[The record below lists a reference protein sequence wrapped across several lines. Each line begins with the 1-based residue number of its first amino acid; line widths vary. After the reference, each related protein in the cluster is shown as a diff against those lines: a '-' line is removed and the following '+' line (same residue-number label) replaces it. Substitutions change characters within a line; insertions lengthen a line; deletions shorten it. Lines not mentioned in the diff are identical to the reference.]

1 MLLSELPIEQQR
13 KIALDAISPESKRRF
28 LEFHGRQRCIERA
41 MAKPLPGA
49 SAAAFTKG
57 EINAAD
63 KIVNRVVPAH
73 FAVLQALD
81 SPLLKMIE
89 QATTKT
95 KADVDF
101 TAEQRWQVCYVF
113 TEDAKTI
120 YKALKSKGADFIREQ
135 SENVV
140 MATWDEAQINLVM
153 IAVLEQ
159 IKRHIQTTVKFA
171 GEMKERGDVSFFQE
185 QPESR

>member
-1 MLLSELPIEQQR
+1 MQNVAEPIPR
-13 KIALDAISPESKRRF
+13 DVALGSLNLNRF
-28 LEFHGRQRCIERA
+28 FEFKGRQSCIEKA

-49 SAAAFTKG
+49 SFAAFTKG
-57 EINAAD
+57 EIPAAG
-63 KIVNRVVPAH
+63 KVVNRVVPAH

-89 QATTKT
+89 QATTKQ

-113 TEDAKTI
+113 TEDAKTVF
-120 YKALKSKGADFIREQ
+120 KALKSKGADFIRQEA
-135 SENVV
+135 ENAILEV
-140 MATWDEAQINLVM
+140 WDEAQINLVM

-185 QPESR
+185 QPESP